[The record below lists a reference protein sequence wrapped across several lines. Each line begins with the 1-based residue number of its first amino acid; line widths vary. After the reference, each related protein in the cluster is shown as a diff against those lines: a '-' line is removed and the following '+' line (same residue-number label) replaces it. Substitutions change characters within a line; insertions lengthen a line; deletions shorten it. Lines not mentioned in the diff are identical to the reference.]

1 MPDTREA
8 SQRNLLEI
16 FNRVVAEFKGRIKI
30 EAKYPRWDEQLDAAT
45 FTPRLHFFLLGNA
58 EPQYIHFGRT
68 LFDDCA
74 DENNTEELADAE
86 DIIRRKLNS
95 FIKDSHL

>member
-16 FNRVVAEFKGRIKI
+16 FNRVVAESKGKIKI
-30 EAKYPRWDEQLDAAT
+30 EATYPQWDERLDAAT

-58 EPQYIHFGRT
+58 EPQYIHFGRA

-74 DENNTEELADAE
+74 DEHKTEELAKAE
-86 DIIRRKLNS
+86 DSIRRKLNS
-95 FIKDSHL
+95 LIKDSHL

>member
-8 SQRNLLEI
+8 SQRNLIEI
-16 FNRVVAEFKGRIKI
+16 FNRVVAESKGKIKI
-30 EAKYPRWDEQLDAAT
+30 EATYPRWDEQLDAAT
-45 FTPRLHFFLLGNA
+45 LTPRLHFFLLGNA
-58 EPQYIHFGRT
+58 EPQYIQFGRP

-74 DENNTEELADAE
+74 DENNTEELARAE

-95 FIKDSHL
+95 LIKDSHL